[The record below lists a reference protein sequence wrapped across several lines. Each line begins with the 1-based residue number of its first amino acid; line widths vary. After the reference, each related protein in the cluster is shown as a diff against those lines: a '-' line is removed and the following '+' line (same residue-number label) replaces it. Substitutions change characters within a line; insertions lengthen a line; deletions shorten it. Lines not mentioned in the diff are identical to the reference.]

1 MKMDIDDKATLWA
14 QEILTLII
22 GVFGFVFAMMG
33 FVGFWT
39 WPPSVPLFTYLV
51 SEEGYKMIIFALLAQ
66 ISGVISML
74 FALQL
79 HKYTKAKRLE

>member
-1 MKMDIDDKATLWA
+1 MKIDIHDKATLWA
-14 QEILTLII
+14 QEILALII
-22 GVFGFVFAMMG
+22 GMFGLVTAMMG
-33 FVGFWT
+33 FGSFLRW
-39 WPPSVPLFTYLV
+39 PSVPLFTYLV

>member
-1 MKMDIDDKATLWA
+1 MKIDIYDKATLWA
-14 QEILTLII
+14 QEILALII
-22 GVFGFVFAMMG
+22 GMFGLVNAIMG
-33 FVGFWT
+33 FASFWS
-39 WPPSVPLFTYLV
+39 WPSVPFFTYLV